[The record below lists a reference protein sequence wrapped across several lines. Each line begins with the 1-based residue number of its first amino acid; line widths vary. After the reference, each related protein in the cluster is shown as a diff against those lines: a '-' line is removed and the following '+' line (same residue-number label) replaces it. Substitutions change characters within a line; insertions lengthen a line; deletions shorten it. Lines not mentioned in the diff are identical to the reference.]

1 MKNTGSLVGWEGG
14 SKTRLP
20 MAEVCC
26 VSVVHLLLGVSVGL
40 ASPKAARAM
49 KMLPG
54 RRATQSA
61 ILPRPT
67 RLLVRG
73 TSPSVC

>member
-1 MKNTGSLVGWEGG
+1 MAAVLRQWFICDWV
-14 SKTRLP
+14 LP
-20 MAEVCC
+20 VD
-26 VSVVHLLLGVSVGL
+26 L

-49 KMLPG
+49 RILSG

-67 RLLVRG
+67 RLLVREELAKR
-73 TSPSVC
+73 VCVCLRL